1 MSSNTGKGTPSAET
15 QPISFIADD
24 LATDPSKS
32 QPIRHEKRKLGDPLV
47 RFSVFFCCRW
57 DWEVPRDKV
66 PYRPLT
72 SQSAI
77 VSALEPPLPAPRTP
91 QIHRI
96 LTVLTRLGL
105 LSHFPHPV
113 FEMTRL
119 QSALFRRN
127 VHKRTEYSV
136 YYSYMKVFHIW
147 FLLGSWLHCSKWVTA
162 RGWH

>member
-1 MSSNTGKGTPSAET
+1 MSSNTVKGTPWEEI
-15 QPISFIADD
+15 QPISFIAHD
-24 LATDPSKS
+24 LATDPSKF
-32 QPIRHEKRKLGDPLV
+32 QPIKVEMRKLGDPLV
-47 RFSVFFCCRW
+47 RFSVNFCCRW

-66 PYRPLT
+66 PYRPPT

-96 LTVLTRLGL
+96 LTVWTRLGL

-127 VHKRTEYSV
+127 VHKRTPYTI
-136 YYSYMKVFHIW
+136 HIW
-147 FLLGSWLHCSKWVTA
+147 KSFIFDSSWVRDFIVPPKWVTA